1 MMRLKYVLSRFSIS
15 FSMAAVALPALAASG
30 HYAISPERVAGAMA
44 AMGMQVSTA
53 QLTMLSSP
61 VATTAEPELR
71 VQSMQRWPGDHVVVR
86 LECENQQECLP
97 FFVSVR
103 LGSDS
108 ASQIAA
114 ANAAVTPRNIRT
126 APAMVVRAG
135 SPATLFLEGDH
146 VHIRVAVVC
155 LQSGAVGQTIRAE
168 GPDHQQT
175 YTAQVAGNGVLKG
188 RL

>member
-1 MMRLKYVLSRFSIS
+1 MTRLKYILLWFSIL
-15 FSMAAVALPALAASG
+15 FSLPAVTMAASG

-44 AMGMQVSTA
+44 AMGMQVSPD
-53 QLTMLSSP
+53 QLTMLTGA
-61 VATTAEPELR
+61 VATTTEPELR

-86 LECENQQECLP
+86 LECETQQECLP

-103 LGSDS
+103 LGSG
-108 ASQIAA
+108 
-114 ANAAVTPRNIRT
+114 ANTQLALATTDAVTPRNIRT
-126 APAMVVRAG
+126 TPAIAVRAG
-135 SPATLFLEGDH
+135 TPATLFLDGDH
-146 VHIRVAVVC
+146 IHIRVAVVC
-155 LQSGAVGQTIRAE
+155 LQSGSVGQTVRAE